1 MRGRTIDDDRGQ
13 TPQDFAIGMSI
24 FLLAV
29 LTVLTFVPS
38 IFTPFTAPE
47 TAIEGQ
53 ADRASTAA
61 MGNLTVDGSSTRLNA
76 SATESWF
83 ADYQSRPTEDLA
95 TALGL
100 EPYRSVNVSVVPL
113 DATGNTS
120 AVTITANSN
129 TTTLTAGE
137 RYTGQSS
144 STMVRIVTIPG
155 LSGDTCEPGCRL
167 VVRVW

>member
-1 MRGRTIDDDRGQ
+1 MRRRDSSDDRGQ

-29 LTVLTFVPS
+29 ITVLTFVPS

-53 ADRASTAA
+53 ADRASTSA
-61 MGNLTVDGSSTRLNA
+61 MSELTVEGSTTQLNR

-83 ADYQSRPTEDLA
+83 ATYRSQPTEELA
-95 TALGL
+95 AELGL
-100 EPYRSVNVSVVPL
+100 ESYRSVNVTVVPL
-113 DATGNTS
+113 EGNAS
-120 AVTITANSN
+120 AAPVDITANGN
-129 TTTLTAGE
+129 TTALGAGDP
-137 RYTGQSS
+137 YDGQSS
-144 STMVRIVTIPG
+144 STMVRIVEIETADG
-155 LSGDTCEPGCRL
+155 ECEPACRL

>member
-1 MRGRTIDDDRGQ
+1 MRRRSTDDDRGQ

-38 IFTPFTAPE
+38 IFTPFTAPD
-47 TAIEGQ
+47 TAIDGQ

-61 MGNLTVDGSSTRLNA
+61 LNDLAVDGSSTELNRTE
-76 SATESWF
+76 TESWF
-83 ADYQSRPTEDLA
+83 ATYQSRSTEDLA
-95 TALGL
+95 TALGI

-113 DATGNTS
+113 DATGNES
-120 AVTITANSN
+120 AVTING
-129 TTTLTAGE
+129 TTLTAGE
-137 RYTGQSS
+137 RYTDQSS

>member
-1 MRGRTIDDDRGQ
+1 MRRRDHSDDRGQ

-29 LTVLTFVPS
+29 ITVLTFVPS

-61 MGNLTVDGSSTRLNA
+61 MSELTVEGSTTQLNR

-95 TALGL
+95 AELGL
-100 EPYRSVNVSVVPL
+100 ESYRSVNVTVVPL
-113 DATGNTS
+113 EGNATAAPVSVDGTN
-120 AVTITANSN
+120 
-129 TTTLTAGE
+129 LTAGE
-137 RYTGQSS
+137 PYDGQSS
-144 STMVRIVTIPG
+144 STMVRIVEVEG
-155 LSGDTCEPGCRL
+155 ADGECEPACRL

>member
-1 MRGRTIDDDRGQ
+1 MRRRDSADDRGQ

-29 LTVLTFVPS
+29 ITVLTFVPS

-61 MGNLTVDGSSTRLNA
+61 MSDLTVEGSSTQLNS
-76 SATESWF
+76 SAAEAWF

-95 TALGL
+95 TELGL
-100 EPYRSVNVSVVPL
+100 ESYRSVNVTVVPL
-113 DATGNTS
+113 EGNATATPVSVDG
-120 AVTITANSN
+120 TA
-129 TTTLTAGE
+129 LTAGE
-137 RYTGQSS
+137 AYDGQSS
-144 STMVRIVTIPG
+144 STMVRIVEVEG
-155 LSGDTCEPGCRL
+155 ADGGCEPACRL

>member
-1 MRGRTIDDDRGQ
+1 MRRRDHSDDRGQ

-29 LTVLTFVPS
+29 ITVLTFVPS

-61 MGNLTVDGSSTRLNA
+61 MSELTVEGSTTQLNR

-95 TALGL
+95 AELGL
-100 EPYRSVNVSVVPL
+100 ESYRSVNVTVVPL
-113 DATGNTS
+113 EGNATAASVSVDGTN
-120 AVTITANSN
+120 
-129 TTTLTAGE
+129 LTAGE
-137 RYTGQSS
+137 PYDGQSS
-144 STMVRIVTIPG
+144 STMVRIVEVEG
-155 LSGDTCEPGCRL
+155 ADGECEPACRL

>member
-1 MRGRTIDDDRGQ
+1 MRRRTIDDDRGQ

-29 LTVLTFVPS
+29 ITVLTFVPS
-38 IFTPFTAPE
+38 IFTPFTAPD
-47 TAIEGQ
+47 TAIDGQ

-61 MGNLTVDGSSTRLNA
+61 MAELTVEGSSTRLNA

-83 ADYQSRPTEDLA
+83 ATYQNRSTEDLA

-113 DATGNTS
+113 DAKGNTS
-120 AVTITANSN
+120 AVTVDG
-129 TTTLTAGE
+129 TTLTVGE
-137 RYTGQSS
+137 RYSGQAS

-155 LSGDTCEPGCRL
+155 ASGDTCEPGCRL